1 MNNRASRLLVTGFG
15 PFPGIPKNP
24 SEIVAGAIARSP
36 RWRHLGIDV
45 RTVPLSTTY
54 AALAGEL
61 LPAIRDFAPDALLMI
76 GVAGRS
82 REVRVET
89 RGVNRASILLPD
101 AAKVRPERWVMPG
114 EPRLRR
120 SRAQPAR
127 QVATLR
133 RHGWRARPSIDAGPY
148 LCNASYFTALDTPIP
163 VLFVHVPKP
172 GRARLGRPGL
182 RRSTGWH
189 GTLADALAE
198 VALDLIRQTRRA
210 GMRPLQ
216 PAPADL

>member
-1 MNNRASRLLVTGFG
+1 VSNRPPRLLVTGFG
-15 PFPGIPKNP
+15 PFPGISKNP

-36 RWRHLGIDV
+36 RWRHLGIEV

-54 AALAGEL
+54 AALAREL
-61 LPAIRDFAPDALLMI
+61 LPAIQGFAPDALLMI

-89 RGVNRASILLPD
+89 RGINRASILLPD
-101 AAKVRPERWVMPG
+101 AAKIRPERWVRPG

-120 SRAQPAR
+120 SRAHPAR

-133 RHGWRARPSIDAGPY
+133 RRGWQARPSIDAGPY
-148 LCNASYFTALDTPIP
+148 LCNASYFMALDSPIP
-163 VLFVHVPKP
+163 VLFVHIPRP
-172 GRARLGRPGL
+172 GRARRRAPGA

-198 VALDLIRQTRRA
+198 VALDLIRQARRA